1 MAKPSRSDRSR
12 PAELIALA
20 AVVAVF
26 VGVVVFLSTRAWEV
40 SLVFTG
46 AGFIVALVLL
56 AMLALAAG
64 PVGQEKDL
72 RGNDPTAPVSPAATP
87 DAGTA
92 SRPAAPERTDPPS
105 SHH

>member
-72 RGNDPTAPVSPAATP
+72 RGNDPTAPVTPAEAPTSSASPK
-87 DAGTA
+87 
-92 SRPAAPERTDPPS
+92 RTDPPS

>member
-72 RGNDPTAPVSPAATP
+72 RGNDPTAPVSPAEGT
-87 DAGTA
+87 DAPTSSA
-92 SRPAAPERTDPPS
+92 SPKRTDPPS